1 MHVIR
6 DPAQFPFLGNAVVTS
21 GTFDGVHVG
30 HQRILGR
37 LREVARA
44 NGGPAVV
51 ITYWPHPRLVL
62 GPPPSHP
69 ELLKLQLLNTLDER
83 IDHLTSFGV
92 DYLLIVPFTKEFA
105 QWTSEEYIQNL
116 LLKTVGARQ
125 LVIGYDHRFG
135 KNREGGFDYLCQ
147 NADRYGFTVEEIPRE
162 DVAAVGV
169 SSTRIRQALRQGDIA
184 TANRYL
190 GYHYPLTGTVV
201 HGQKLGRT
209 IGYPTANISVAEPL
223 KLVPARGIYAVW
235 AVTAAGTRHPAMLSI
250 GVRPT
255 IGNDLAQTI
264 EVNLLRFSGDLYGQL
279 LTIEFVAWL
288 RAEEKYDGLA
298 ALQAQLARD
307 AMNTQAALAA
317 ETVEERAIYLAINEI
332 LWHDWDPIGVNNI
345 APRDEYENYTPEIFR
360 LKMSGARTEEI
371 ANKLLELEQN
381 TIGMGGGREH
391 CLRVAEKII
400 NLS

>member
-6 DPAQFPFLGNAVVTS
+6 DPAEFPTLTNAVVTS

-44 NGGPAVV
+44 SGGPAVV

-69 ELLKLQLLNTLDER
+69 ELLELQLLNTLEER
-83 IDHLTSFGV
+83 IVKLADFGV
-92 DYLLIVPFTKEFA
+92 DYLLIVPFTREFA
-105 QWTSEEYIQNL
+105 QWTSEEYIQTL
-116 LLKTVGARQ
+116 LLKSVGTRQ

-135 KNREGGFDYLCQ
+135 KNREGGFDYLSQ
-147 NADRYGFTVEEIPRE
+147 NADRYGLTVEEIPRE
-162 DVAAVGV
+162 DVDAVGV

-190 GYHYPLTGTVV
+190 GYHYPLTGLVE

-209 IGYPTANISVAEPL
+209 IGYPTANLAATEPL

-235 AVTAAGTRHPAMLSI
+235 AITAAGTRHQAMLSI

-255 IGNDLAQTI
+255 IGHDLAQTI
-264 EVNLLRFSGDLYGQL
+264 EVNLLDFSGDLYGQL
-279 LTIEFVAWL
+279 LTLEFVAWL
-288 RAEEKYDGLA
+288 RPEEKFDGLD
-298 ALQAQLARD
+298 ALTAQLALD
-307 AMNTQAALAA
+307 ALNTRAALA
-317 ETVEERAIYLAINEI
+317 
-332 LWHDWDPIGVNNI
+332 
-345 APRDEYENYTPEIFR
+345 
-360 LKMSGARTEEI
+360 
-371 ANKLLELEQN
+371 
-381 TIGMGGGREH
+381 
-391 CLRVAEKII
+391 
-400 NLS
+400 

>member
-6 DPAQFPFLGNAVVTS
+6 DPAQFPFLANAVVTS

-30 HQRILGR
+30 HQRIMAR
-37 LREVARA
+37 LREVAQA
-44 NGGPAVV
+44 SGGPAVV

-69 ELLKLQLLNTLDER
+69 ELLELQLLNTLDER
-83 IDHLTSFGV
+83 IEKLAQLGV

-116 LLKTVGARQ
+116 LLKTVGTKQ

-135 KNREGGFDYLCQ
+135 KNREGGFDYLTQ
-147 NADRYGFTVEEIPRE
+147 HAARYGFTVEEIPRA
-162 DVAAVGV
+162 DVDAVGV

-190 GYHYPLTGTVV
+190 GYQYPLTGTVV

-209 IGYPTANISVAEPL
+209 IGYPTANLVPTEPL

-235 AVTAAGTRHPAMLSI
+235 ATTAAGTRHEAMLSI

-264 EVNLLRFSGDLYGQL
+264 EVNLLDFTGDLYDQL
-279 LTIEFVAWL
+279 LTLEFVAWL
-288 RAEEKYDGLA
+288 RAEEKYDGLD
-298 ALQAQLARD
+298 ALTAQLALD
-307 AMNTQAALAA
+307 AENTRAAL
-317 ETVEERAIYLAINEI
+317 
-332 LWHDWDPIGVNNI
+332 
-345 APRDEYENYTPEIFR
+345 
-360 LKMSGARTEEI
+360 K
-371 ANKLLELEQN
+371 
-381 TIGMGGGREH
+381 
-391 CLRVAEKII
+391 
-400 NLS
+400 

>member
-37 LREVARA
+37 LREVAQA
-44 NGGPAVV
+44 SGGPSVV

-69 ELLKLQLLNTLDER
+69 ELLELQLLNTLDER
-83 IDHLTSFGV
+83 IEKLAGFGV
-92 DYLLIVPFTKEFA
+92 DYLLIVPFTREFA

-116 LLKTVGARQ
+116 LLKTVGAKQ

-135 KNREGGFDYLCQ
+135 KNREGGFDYLSQ
-147 NADRYGFTVEEIPRE
+147 HAARYGLRVEEIKRE
-162 DVAAVGV
+162 DVDAVGV

-190 GYHYPLTGTVV
+190 GYHYPLTGLVV

-209 IGYPTANISVAEPL
+209 IGYPTANLATTEPL
-223 KLVPARGIYAVW
+223 KLVPAQGIYAVW
-235 AVTAAGTRHPAMLSI
+235 ATTAAGTRHRGMLSI

-255 IGNDLAQTI
+255 IGHDLAQTV
-264 EVNLLRFSGDLYGQL
+264 EVNLLDFSGDLYDQL
-279 LTIEFVAWL
+279 LTLEFVAWL
-288 RAEEKYDGLA
+288 RGEEKYDGLG
-298 ALQAQLARD
+298 ALTAQLSLD
-307 AMNTQAALAA
+307 AQATRQALA
-317 ETVEERAIYLAINEI
+317 
-332 LWHDWDPIGVNNI
+332 
-345 APRDEYENYTPEIFR
+345 
-360 LKMSGARTEEI
+360 
-371 ANKLLELEQN
+371 
-381 TIGMGGGREH
+381 
-391 CLRVAEKII
+391 
-400 NLS
+400 